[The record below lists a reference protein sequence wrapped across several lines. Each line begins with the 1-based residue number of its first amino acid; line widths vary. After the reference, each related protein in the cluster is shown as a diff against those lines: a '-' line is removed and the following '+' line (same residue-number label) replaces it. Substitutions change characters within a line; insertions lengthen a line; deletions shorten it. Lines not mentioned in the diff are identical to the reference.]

1 MLEAEQEKSQAN
13 QNAAVSETWQAK
25 FDMFDQ
31 AGGTS
36 PRYINQ
42 LEWRERVA
50 LTYNAPALFLGIL
63 YFLWKGMW
71 RKGLGL
77 LGFCL
82 AVGVVIEGVLILAGF
97 DPLRGLKA
105 IAAGSQMLF
114 CMRANACYYR
124 MKRLGDQSWNPFR

>member
-1 MLEAEQEKSQAN
+1 MLEAEQEKSQKN

-25 FDMFDQ
+25 FDLFDQ

-82 AVGVVIEGVLILAGF
+82 AVGVVIC
-97 DPLRGLKA
+97 PLKSPPKKSCRSV
-105 IAAGSQMLF
+105 GSRSMP
-114 CMRANACYYR
+114 
-124 MKRLGDQSWNPFR
+124 GHHS